1 MGGAPSGLLR
11 LAAGLAALAIGA
23 FPAGADPRLCRQL
36 ADELADA
43 AYARP
48 AGSGKVGRCDRR
60 AAPGTRRGRGAG
72 ARRGLRSGSTRS
84 ERCMALRETMLS
96 MQENLDELLVQQQAL
111 RAGAAS
117 SRHRDHLLATLDA
130 NGCDPAA
137 AEAWPESGAPDDE
150 PWPPEEDPSMDAADL
165 EPAEGSVGR
174 IVIVPGLAD
183 VDGLYRT
190 ACVRLCDGYYFPLS
204 PASTPADFPRDRDS
218 CSAQCPGTEVEM
230 YYQPT
235 GAGRAVDHAFDGHR
249 PALFA
254 AAGGFSLSQAGRRQT
269 PACGCTGPQTTAGGL
284 GAGATT
290 LETPKA
296 PSSSDGERDHL
307 RRGHRT
313 RRRLPSRCC
322 RRPASA
328 RSGSSGQRS
337 FPTHQRQKSASS
349 GPEGAP

>member
-36 ADELADA
+36 ADELATLPMPDQLEAEKWDDA
-43 AYARP
+43 IVVQRQEL
-48 AGSGKVGRCDRR
+48 GKVEAR
-60 AAPGTRRGRGAG
+60 ARGAG
-72 ARRGLRSGSTRS
+72 CGPAARS

-137 AEAWPESGAPDDE
+137 AEAWPESGAPDSG

-183 VDGLYRT
+183 MDGLYRT

-235 GAGRAVDHAFDGHR
+235 GVDEPSTMLSTGTGQPYSQLPAAFLYRKPGVTR
-249 PALFA
+249 P
-254 AAGGFSLSQAGRRQT
+254 

-296 PSSSDGERDHL
+296 PSSSDGSAITYGAAPDA
-307 RRGHRT
+307 T
-313 RRRLPSRCC
+313 APPVSVLPPPGKRKV
-322 RRPASA
+322 RVVGPTFLPDPSA
-328 RSGSSGQRS
+328 A
-337 FPTHQRQKSASS
+337 K
-349 GPEGAP
+349 GPPVQDRKGAP